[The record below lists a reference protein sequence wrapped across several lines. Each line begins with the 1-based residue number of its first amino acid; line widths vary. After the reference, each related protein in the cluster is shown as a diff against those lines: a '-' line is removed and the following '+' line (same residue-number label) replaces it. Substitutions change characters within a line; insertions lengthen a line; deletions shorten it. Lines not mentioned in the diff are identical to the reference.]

1 MRSLSKCRKA
11 FGKSVELSFGTV
23 PNIFVKSDADCTRNV
38 FGNLKKSSELF
49 KKSSKL
55 EKDDIFV
62 AVIYRNLGFLRINEV
77 YHLCFNDEN
86 DKYHSCFPLVGV
98 VLRR

>member
-1 MRSLSKCRKA
+1 MQIVRGMYLEILKN
-11 FGKSVELSFGTV
+11 L
-23 PNIFVKSDADCTRNV
+23 RN
-38 FGNLKKSSELF
+38 SS

-55 EKDDIFV
+55 EKVDIFV

-86 DKYHSCFPLVGV
+86 DKYHSCFPLAGV